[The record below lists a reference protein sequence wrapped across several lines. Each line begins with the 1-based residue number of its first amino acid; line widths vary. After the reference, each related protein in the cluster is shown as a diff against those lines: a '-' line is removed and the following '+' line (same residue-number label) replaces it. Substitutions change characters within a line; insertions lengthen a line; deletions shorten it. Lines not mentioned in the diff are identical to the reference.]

1 MTGGRDGG
9 GATRTHRERHRC
21 PQARRRAAVAGGA
34 LALALGVSACA
45 GRNGVDLAK
54 QACSHVNKSLM
65 LYRASQHAADP
76 QQAGAEQNAAL
87 AQLHD
92 AEPLAATAAG
102 EAGQFQ
108 GLMSTLAE
116 SDHLPESYLVTALTA
131 QCAATDA
138 GNPFVPVTPP
148 TSTLTTAPAP
158 NP

>member
-1 MTGGRDGG
+1 MTPRRLGE
-9 GATRTHRERHRC
+9 GALRTHRERHRC
-21 PQARRRAAVAGGA
+21 TRARRRAAVAGGA

-45 GRNGVDLAK
+45 GRNGVDLAQ
-54 QACSHVNKSLM
+54 QACSHVKRSLT
-65 LYRASQHAADP
+65 LYRASTHATDP
-76 QQAGAEQNAAL
+76 QQAGAEQDAAL

-131 QCAATDA
+131 QCAAADA

-148 TSTLTTAPAP
+148 TSTVTTAPAP
-158 NP
+158 NV